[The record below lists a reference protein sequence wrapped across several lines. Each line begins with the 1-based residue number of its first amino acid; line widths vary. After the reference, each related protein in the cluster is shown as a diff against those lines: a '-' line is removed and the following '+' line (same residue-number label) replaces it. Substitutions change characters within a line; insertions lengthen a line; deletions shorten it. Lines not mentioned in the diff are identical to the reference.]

1 MTKKAFLRL
10 KTLFIRRE
18 EKPPDLSIIF
28 AMSPAIE
35 PMDQEPLSELEIKA
49 WLQVFEDS
57 HALEHG
63 RSHLERCY
71 QTTLYLIENPP
82 YDDPLY

>member
-1 MTKKAFLRL
+1 
-10 KTLFIRRE
+10 
-18 EKPPDLSIIF
+18 
-28 AMSPAIE
+28 MSPAIE

-63 RSHLERCY
+63 RSHLER
-71 QTTLYLIENPP
+71 
-82 YDDPLY
+82 

>member
-10 KTLFIRRE
+10 RTLFIRRE
-18 EKPPDLSIIF
+18 EKPPDL
-28 AMSPAIE
+28 E
-35 PMDQEPLSELEIKA
+35 QMDDEPLSELEIKA